1 MIMFAGPNGS
11 GKTTLMKKLKQRG
24 FDFGHYINPDDIALT
39 LQGSYEARV
48 REAQKIAD
56 DQRAMCLKN
65 KTSFSFETVMS
76 HPSKIDVLKQAHER
90 DFRTTLFYVSTE
102 NPDINVMR
110 VKHRVS
116 LGGHDV
122 PESKIRERYY
132 KSLNLLPEAIAHSD
146 VTYLR
151 DSSFGNQFA
160 KCEIRYKSG
169 ILKIKDEQ
177 FFLLPLWM
185 HTAIMITAG
194 MFSKQKDK
202 THDQRA

>member
-11 GKTTLMKKLKQRG
+11 GKTTLMRKLKQSG

-39 LQGSYEARV
+39 LQGSYEERV

-76 HPSKIDVLKQAHER
+76 HPSKIDVLKQAGELG
-90 DFRTTLFYVSTE
+90 FRTTLFYVATE
-102 NPDINVMR
+102 NPDINIMR
-110 VKHRVS
+110 VKNRVS

-122 PESKIRERYY
+122 PEFKIRERYE
-132 KSLNLLPEAIAHSD
+132 KSFKLLPEAIKHSD
-146 VTYLR
+146 VANLF
-151 DSSFGNQFA
+151 DNSDGANLFE
-160 KCEIRYKSG
+160 CEIRYKSG
-169 ILKIKDEQ
+169 LLKVKNEQ

-185 HTAIMITAG
+185 QRAIMITADTYAQ
-194 MFSKQKDK
+194 SREQ
-202 THDQRA
+202 TP